1 MDAKTICIQQLAH
14 LSTATIMG
22 RKAPH
27 KAVLLLAIMDLVETG
42 IIVMPQ
48 FVLSEQL
55 EETFKKEWYR
65 YIGSPLIFKCKVST
79 PFWHMQNE
87 PFYSLFL
94 KTGENIS
101 SFRNNYSVCHLR
113 NETYAVID
121 DDMFMLMQNEKIR
134 LEFRQILIKTY
145 LQGLHSDMS
154 MSQNQND

>member
-87 PFYSLFL
+87 PFTVSSSKQERIYPPLGTITLFA
-94 KTGENIS
+94 I
-101 SFRNNYSVCHLR
+101 F
-113 NETYAVID
+113 ETR
-121 DDMFMLMQNEKIR
+121 LMQ
-134 LEFRQILIKTY
+134 
-145 LQGLHSDMS
+145 S
-154 MSQNQND
+154 